1 MASKQMVFEREARQE
16 IANGLSKLARAVK
29 ATLGPRGRN
38 VILQKSFGAPRITK
52 DGVTVSKEIELS
64 QPFENMGAKL
74 VNMVASKTGDVAG
87 DGTTTA
93 TVLAEAIYLEG
104 LKAVTTGVNPIQ
116 IQRGITKAA
125 EIAAD
130 AITAMAKKVKGRED
144 YKRVAT
150 ISANGDE
157 KIGDLMA
164 DAMEKVGKEGVI
176 TVDEGKSTEST
187 LDYTEGMAFDKG
199 YLSPY
204 FMTNPTT
211 LEAQLE
217 DALILIHEKKI
228 SNLADLLPLLNKTV
242 TSGKPLLIIAEDVDA
257 EALAA
262 LVVNKLRG
270 ILNICAVKAPGFGDR
285 RKALLGDIAT
295 LTGGQFISEDLGLK
309 LENVELENLGTAQ
322 KITVGKDS
330 TLIVQ
335 GGGKKSEINARV
347 DQIRQQIEKTTSDYD
362 REKLQERLAK
372 MTGGVAVIKA
382 GANTETEMKERKDL
396 IDDALH
402 ATKAAAEEGVIPGG
416 GVAFLRA
423 IEAVEAGKRQARNDE
438 KLGFDIVAEA
448 LRFPCRQIADNA
460 GDDGEVI
467 VAQILENK
475 NPNYGYNAATGE
487 FGDMIKMGIID
498 PAKVA
503 RTALL
508 NAASV
513 SGLALTTEVMLTE
526 LKEADDHGHGGNVV
540 TGAVV

>member
-1 MASKQMVFEREARQE
+1 MAAKQMVFESEARQE
-16 IANGLSKLARAVK
+16 IANGLSQLARAVK

-38 VILQKSFGAPRITK
+38 VVLQKSFGAPRITK

-93 TVLAEAIYLEG
+93 VVLAEAIYRAG
-104 LKAVTTGVNPIQ
+104 VKYTTGGVNPVL
-116 IQRGITKAA
+116 IQRGILKASEVAA
-125 EIAAD
+125 E
-130 AITAMAKKVKGRED
+130 AIKKQSRPVKGRED

-157 KIGDLMA
+157 HIGDLMA

-176 TVDEGKSTEST
+176 TVDEGKGTESA
-187 LDYTEGMAFDKG
+187 LEYTEGMQFDKG

-204 FMTNPTT
+204 FLTNPTT
-211 LEAQLE
+211 LQAILE
-217 DALILIHEKKI
+217 NAYILLHEKKI
-228 SNLADLLPLLNKTV
+228 NNLAELLPLLNKIV
-242 TSGKPLLIIAEDVDA
+242 GGGRPLLIIAEDVEA

-270 ILNICAVKAPGFGDR
+270 VLNVCAVKAPGFGDR
-285 RKALLGDIAT
+285 RKAMMGDLAT
-295 LTGGQFISEDLGLK
+295 VTGGTFISEDLGLK
-309 LENVELENLGTAQ
+309 LENIELDDLGQA
-322 KITVGKDS
+322 KRIVVDKDN
-330 TLIVQ
+330 TLIVE
-335 GGGKKSEINARV
+335 GAGKKKDIEARA
-347 DQIRQQIEKTTSDYD
+347 DQIRKQIDTTTSDYD

-372 MTGGVAVIKA
+372 LTGGVAVVKA

-402 ATKAAAEEGVIPGG
+402 ATRAAAEEGIVPGG

-423 IEAVEAGKRQARNDE
+423 IDAVKNAKRQARDDE

-448 LRFPCRQIADNA
+448 LRSPARQIADNA
-460 GDDGEVI
+460 GEDGEVV

-475 NPNYGYNAATGE
+475 NIGYGYNAATGE
-487 FGDMIKMGIID
+487 YGDLWKMGIID
-498 PAKVA
+498 PTKV
-503 RTALL
+503 
-508 NAASV
+508 
-513 SGLALTTEVMLTE
+513 
-526 LKEADDHGHGGNVV
+526 
-540 TGAVV
+540 